1 MGFLLSGPSAFVI
14 GLVLTA
20 AFLHALWNALIKGSS
35 DRALT
40 MGMLNFGHAIIG
52 LIMVLIFLPPSQESW
67 YFIIG
72 STIIHFFYFGFLL
85 VAYRSGD
92 LSQVYPI
99 ARGVAPVLVAISA
112 QLFAGEVLPPTAWFG
127 VLLVSGGI
135 GFLFFG
141 RNHHKAGWSSIA
153 AALLTGLTIAS
164 YSVVDG
170 MGVRVSGS
178 PFGYIGWL
186 FLLEAIPGTY
196 FFLYRRKALP
206 YMKRNF
212 FLSGLA
218 GGFVSALAYGMAIYA
233 AGLTNLATVS
243 AIRESSVIIAAL
255 IGVMWFGERPWK
267 LRVIAAIIV
276 ATGVIVLTTA

>member
-1 MGFLLSGPSAFVI
+1 MSGPSAFVI

-52 LIMVLIFLPPSQESW
+52 LVMVLLFLPPSQEAW
-67 YFIIG
+67 YFIIA

-85 VAYRSGD
+85 VAYRFGD

-99 ARGVAPVLVAISA
+99 ARGIAPVLVALSA
-112 QLFAGEVLPPTAWFG
+112 QLFAGEVLPPAGWLG

-141 RNHHKAGWSSIA
+141 RNHHTAAGSSIA
-153 AALLTGLTIAS
+153 AALLTGLAIAS

-170 MGVRVSGS
+170 MGVRVSDS

-186 FLLEAIPGTY
+186 FLLEAISGCY
-196 FFLYRRKALP
+196 FFLYRRRALP
-206 YMKRNF
+206 YMKRKF
-212 FLSGLA
+212 FLIGMA

-233 AGLTNLATVS
+233 ASLTNLATVS

-255 IGVMWFGERPWK
+255 IGVLWFGERPWK

-276 ATGVIVLTTA
+276 ASGVIVLATA